1 MLYLL
6 EEEIRPL
13 WLMLSEMV
21 AFYNRLQIQQYDRE
35 LNQFKCACLKIMAS
49 EDEFVQRDKN
59 ASMS

>member
-35 LNQFKCACLKIMAS
+35 LNQFKCAFLKIMAS